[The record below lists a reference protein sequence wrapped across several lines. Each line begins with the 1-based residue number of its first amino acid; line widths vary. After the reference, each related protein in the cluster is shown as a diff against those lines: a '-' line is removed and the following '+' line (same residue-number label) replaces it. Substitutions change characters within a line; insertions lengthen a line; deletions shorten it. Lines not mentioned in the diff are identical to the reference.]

1 MAVPMQRAVPLPLVG
16 GGRLVG
22 IRLVSHRIR
31 ERIVDGMLCSWLEL
45 GDGLRVE
52 RAEQALRPVKTADGE
67 RTAIAALVRAVRG
80 PGSA

>member
-1 MAVPMQRAVPLPLVG
+1 
-16 GGRLVG
+16 
-22 IRLVSHRIR
+22 
-31 ERIVDGMLCSWLEL
+31 MLYSWLEL

-67 RTAIAALVRAVRG
+67 RSAIDALVRAARE